1 MKLADV
7 KKGKINIEKGEGRK
21 NPKENHDEIS
31 L

>member
-7 KKGKINIEKGEGRK
+7 KKGKINIKEGRRK